1 MKKIYNAPKTEWS
14 LLESGEM
21 MQSLSNNLGVSDSH
35 SDINQ
40 PNCSNTNA
48 WDDLW

>member
-21 MQSLSNNLGVSDSH
+21 MQSLSKNLGVSDSS

-40 PNCSNTNA
+40 PNYSNTNA

>member
-21 MQSLSNNLGVSDSH
+21 MQSVSNLSTSNSY
-35 SDINQ
+35 SDIDQ
-40 PNCSNTNA
+40 PNYSNTNA

>member
-1 MKKIYNAPKTEWS
+1 MKKTYHAPKTEWS

-21 MQSLSNNLGVSDSH
+21 MQSLSNLRVSESS
-35 SDINQ
+35 SDIGQ
-40 PNCSNTNA
+40 PNYSNTNA

>member
-21 MQSLSNNLGVSDSH
+21 MQSLSNLRVSESS
-35 SDINQ
+35 SDIDQ
-40 PNCSNTNA
+40 PNYSNTNA

>member
-21 MQSLSNNLGVSDSH
+21 MQSLSNLGVSDSP
-35 SDINQ
+35 SDIDQ

>member
-14 LLESGEM
+14 LLESVEM
-21 MQSLSNNLGVSDSH
+21 ISLSAPGVSDSP
-35 SDINQ
+35 SDIDQ
-40 PNCSNTNA
+40 PNYSNTNA

>member
-21 MQSLSNNLGVSDSH
+21 MQTLSNLSVSDSS
-35 SDINQ
+35 SDIGQ